1 MTELALSEGVALA
14 HALVARVAADHDVR
28 VLFIKGPTAV
38 LQGLRAP
45 RESVDVDAL
54 VDPARRER
62 LAARLTELGWVDENP
77 YTSPTVLPMHSLTH
91 RHSSWPCE
99 LDLHDRF
106 PGFFADPQDV
116 FERLWER
123 RQSVEVAAREI
134 PCPDPAG
141 QALVLALHA
150 LRDPHDPAKAEELRT
165 LVERVHATSDD
176 ASLVDLAELARDLGA
191 ADTAAPF
198 LDQLGAPSVGRGTT
212 RPADRRAWD
221 LRTRPSD
228 VTAVSWVHE
237 LRRRPWYRW
246 PGYLWYAAVLSEPEL
261 RLAEPDLPPGRMA
274 VLRARVRRLR
284 RGLRAVPGA
293 WRSVRNLDRDQGGP
307 SDRPV

>member
-1 MTELALSEGVALA
+1 VTELALSEGVALA
-14 HALVARVAADHDVR
+14 HALVARVAADHDIR
-28 VLFIKGPTAV
+28 VLFIKGPTAT
-38 LQGLRAP
+38 LQGLRVP
-45 RESVDVDAL
+45 RASVDVDAL
-54 VDPARRER
+54 VDPAVRDR
-62 LAARLTELGWVDENP
+62 LAVSLTELGWVDEHP

-91 RHSSWPCE
+91 RHPSWPCE

-106 PGFFADPQDV
+106 PGFFADPEDV

-150 LRDPHDPAKAEELRT
+150 LRDPHDPAKADELRT
-165 LVERVHATSDD
+165 LVERVQATSDA
-176 ASLVDLAELARDLGA
+176 ASLLDLAELARDLGA
-191 ADTAAPF
+191 ADTASPF
-198 LDQLGAPSVGRGTT
+198 LDQLGAPPVGRGTI
-212 RPADRRAWD
+212 RPDDRQAWD

-237 LRRRPWYRW
+237 LRRLPWYRW
-246 PGYLWYAAVLSEPEL
+246 PGYLWYAAVLSEAEL
-261 RLAEPDLPPGRMA
+261 RLDEPDLPPGRMA

-293 WRSVRNLDRDQGGP
+293 WRSVREARRANEG
-307 SDRPV
+307 